1 MKKNS
6 IILILLCVFILLS
19 TFTCFASYDN
29 ETHNI
34 QPRYSYINSLTAG
47 LSGQSGFVS
56 VFGSVTVTDPTLTCK
71 LNVQLQEK
79 ENGTWTTI
87 STWNASGAF
96 SVSISKNYYVLAGE
110 YRTKVNANIYNSSNL
125 LVETAYAYY
134 PG

>member
-1 MKKNS
+1 MKKKS
-6 IILILLCVFILLS
+6 IILVIICILIMTS
-19 TFTCFASYDN
+19 TYGVVASSN
-29 ETHNI
+29 EEAPNI
-34 QPRYSYINSLTAG
+34 QPRYSYISTLAAG
-47 LSGQSGFVS
+47 LSGQSGFVT

-87 STWNASGAF
+87 STWNASGPLCVA
-96 SVSISKNYYVLAGE
+96 IEKNYYILAGE